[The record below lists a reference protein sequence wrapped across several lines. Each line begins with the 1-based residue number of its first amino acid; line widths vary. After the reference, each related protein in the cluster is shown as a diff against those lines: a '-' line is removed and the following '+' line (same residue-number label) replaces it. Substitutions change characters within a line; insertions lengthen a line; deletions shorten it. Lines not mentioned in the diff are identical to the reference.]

1 MNWGGRLQAHS
12 QWDNNSESGFDSQM
26 KVLKTATRRI
36 KPRRTQHLILTLYW
50 SSFLSPP
57 GNMIFLRHPQS
68 SWNTGQPCDCSVN
81 LSRRATPLFPIPQL
95 FNRRQILFKAEM
107 IHHAAEF
114 NHRYKMRAVA
124 EEASCY
130 AVLSVW
136 STYMQLI
143 GPLSPFSPSFTSF
156 LALSNHFIRFL
167 LLLTL
172 LIYVSTV
179 PCELTAPYPTFA
191 LRFNWAPWI
200 SSIWPILH
208 QGLDLPP
215 CLFGVYFWLLWWF
228 DNISK
233 KYERLLYVC
242 FQTTALSLA
251 YKRLILIFFSS
262 LRCFSP
268 YMIPPE

>member
-1 MNWGGRLQAHS
+1 MQLNSTIAIRWERWLKKPVVMLFSLSDRLTC
-12 QWDNNSESGFDSQM
+12 NSSDRS
-26 KVLKTATRRI
+26 
-36 KPRRTQHLILTLYW
+36 HH
-50 SSFLSPP
+50 FLPVS
-57 GNMIFLRHPQS
+57 
-68 SWNTGQPCDCSVN
+68 
-81 LSRRATPLFPIPQL
+81 PLF
-95 FNRRQILFKAEM
+95 
-107 IHHAAEF
+107 
-114 NHRYKMRAVA
+114 
-124 EEASCY
+124 
-130 AVLSVW
+130 
-136 STYMQLI
+136 
-143 GPLSPFSPSFTSF
+143 FSPQQSFHQIS
-156 LALSNHFIRFL
+156 APL

-262 LRCFSP
+262 LRRFSP